1 MVFHDEQSFQTPLCK
16 TPSIKQS
23 IANTVYLSTLRILS
37 AHYMNVLLTGG
48 SGTVGSQLLSFLST
62 HGKHE
67 LTVFDLPGK
76 KAQKAF
82 QAYQGKIEIKYGDL
96 TNMQDIE
103 QACKGVDVTIHLAA
117 IIPPLADEKPDLAHK
132 VNVVGTENLLRSLEK
147 HSPKAFFLYASSVS
161 VYGDRLTNHLI
172 KVGDPLSP
180 SLGDE
185 YAVTKIKAEELI
197 SGSSLDWSIFRLS
210 AIFGANNHQ
219 SPALMF
225 HMPLATQMEITTDKD
240 TARAFFHAIDKQK
253 ELRNRIF
260 NLGGGEPCRVNFKDF
275 LDRSFSIS
283 GLNGIEFPEKA
294 FAEKNFHCGYYADG
308 DDLENILNFRQ
319 DTMESFYDLLEAET
333 SPVKK
338 FLASL
343 FKKSAKKHLLSL
355 SEPYQAFQENDR
367 EGIERYFG

>member
-1 MVFHDEQSFQTPLCK
+1 MK
-16 TPSIKQS
+16 I
-23 IANTVYLSTLRILS
+23 
-37 AHYMNVLLTGG
+37 LLTGG
-48 SGTVGSQLLSFLST
+48 SGTVGSQLLSFLVAQ
-62 HGKHE
+62 GKHDIS
-67 LTVFDLPGK
+67 VFDLPTK
-76 KAQKAF
+76 KAQKA
-82 QAYQGKIEIKYGDL
+82 YQVYHDKIQLIFGDL
-96 TNMQDIE
+96 TKIE
-103 QACKGVDVTIHLAA
+103 EVEAACKDIDVAIHLAA
-117 IIPPLADEKPDLAHK
+117 IIPPLADEKPDLAHN

-240 TARAFFHAIDKQK
+240 TARAFFHAIEKQE

-308 DDLENILNFRQ
+308 DDLENILNFRE
-319 DTMESFYDLLEAET
+319 DTMETFYNMLEAGT
-333 SPVKK
+333 SPIKK
-338 FLASL
+338 FFTSL
-343 FKKSAKKHLLSL
+343 FKGSARKHLLSL
-355 SEPYQAFQENDR
+355 SEPWEAYQKNDR
-367 EGIERYFG
+367 AGIERYFG